1 MGIVYVAGLAAWAS
15 CALLGQVAL
24 VQSFEVASI
33 RLHTDQV
40 RMVGLDISGPRVTI
54 SAFSVSNLVEYA
66 YNLKM
71 YQVVGGP
78 DWATS
83 DRYDIV
89 AKAEG
94 DAALTRDRM
103 RPMMQALLA
112 DRFQAKV
119 HRETRELPVFALVR
133 AKNGAKLREN
143 NDPEAKYSMA
153 MRSPKQDVFTTTTKG
168 TMQQLADQLSGN
180 IRRPVLD
187 KTGLTG
193 TYDYTL
199 EWLPDNAAAADS
211 NLPSIYTAVEEQLGL
226 KLEATKAPIEVVVID
241 HVEKPSAN

>member
-1 MGIVYVAGLAAWAS
+1 MRIVYVASLAAWAS
-15 CALLGQVAL
+15 CALLA
-24 VQSFEVASI
+24 QSFEVASI

-40 RMVGLDISGPRVTI
+40 RMVGLTTSGPRVTI

-66 YNLKM
+66 YDLKM

-94 DAALTRDRM
+94 DGPVTPHDAHI
-103 RPMMQALLA
+103 MMQALLA

-119 HRETRELPVFALVR
+119 HREMRELPVFALVV
-133 AKNGAKLREN
+133 AKNGPKLKEN
-143 NDPEAKYSMA
+143 NDPEAKYSMS
-153 MRSPKQDVFTTTTKG
+153 MSSPKQDVATTTTKG
-168 TMQQLADQLSGN
+168 TMEQLAGQLSAN
-180 IRRPVLD
+180 TRRPVLD

-193 TYDYTL
+193 TYDYKL
-199 EWLPDNAAAADS
+199 EWLPDNAATADS

-226 KLEATKAPIEVVVID
+226 KLESTKAPIEVVVID
-241 HVEKPSAN
+241 RVERPSAN